1 MIDEHDLMELS
12 GKFRD
17 IRQLERDYL
26 LILLLHEIYY
36 VFTNDLIFKGGTA
49 LKYFSN
55 LNRFSEG
62 LDSHLQGKKELLA
75 GNT

>member
-26 LILLLHEIYY
+26 LILLLQLRSNFQIVRKWIY
-36 VFTNDLIFKGGTA
+36 DIG
-49 LKYFSN
+49 
-55 LNRFSEG
+55 
-62 LDSHLQGKKELLA
+62 
-75 GNT
+75 